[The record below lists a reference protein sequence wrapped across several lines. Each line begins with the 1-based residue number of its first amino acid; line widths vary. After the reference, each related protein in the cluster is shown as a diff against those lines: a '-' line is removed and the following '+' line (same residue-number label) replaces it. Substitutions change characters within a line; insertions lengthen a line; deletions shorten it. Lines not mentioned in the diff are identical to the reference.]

1 MATRRARPRDDERG
15 LDHGVPDFMRGG
27 AGRRKVAA
35 PNVFEWH
42 ATERGDQGMD
52 VFKLLKQ
59 DHAAVAE
66 LFKKLEETTERAVK
80 TREKTFKELAKELTV
95 HTKLEEEI
103 FYPRLR
109 EEESLR
115 ELINEAYEEH
125 HMADQ
130 LLEELAALATDD
142 EQWEA
147 KLTVLKEVIEHHVEE
162 EEKELFPKAAKVVE
176 KDEAAE
182 MGQTIAEEKKGMM
195 QGAHKGAKEVF
206 ARLGL

>member
-1 MATRRARPRDDERG
+1 
-15 LDHGVPDFMRGG
+15 
-27 AGRRKVAA
+27 
-35 PNVFEWH
+35 
-42 ATERGDQGMD
+42 MD

-59 DHAAVAE
+59 DHAEVAK
-66 LFKKLEETTERAVK
+66 LFKKLEESSERAVK

-95 HTKLEEEI
+95 HTQVEEEI

-115 ELINEAYEEH
+115 EIINEAIEEH
-125 HMADQ
+125 HVADT
-130 LLEELAALATDD
+130 LLEEISAMPTDD

-162 EEKELFPKAAKVVE
+162 EEKELFPKAEKLID

-182 MGQTIAEEKKGMM
+182 MAQTITEEKEGMM
-195 QGAHKGAKEVF
+195 KGAHKGAKEMF